1 MYGPRKSPASLR
13 ACAEPPS
20 CRYLASS
27 TCSQTHK
34 QCRLR
39 HFHKQS
45 LEHSRRVLHS
55 ANERPSSA
63 TARGRLG
70 RLALLCGA
78 SRLQASPTK
87 AVERLRT
94 HRWLG
99 HKGPGTSRRHVP
111 RPAVPKYIAANGVFS
126 CGRVSGPSRC
136 EQPFAGLRLPK
147 CTAYRQTGPGD
158 GPAAACDHELDGAE
172 LGRVDRADRYLAA
185 PS

>member
-20 CRYLASS
+20 YRYLASS

-34 QCRLR
+34 QCRLC
-39 HFHKQS
+39 HSHKRW
-45 LEHSRRVLHS
+45 LEHSRRVFRS
-55 ANERPSSA
+55 ASARPSSA

-70 RLALLCGA
+70 RLAFLCGA

-94 HRWLG
+94 HKWLD
-99 HKGPGTSRRHVP
+99 HKGPGTSRRHAP
-111 RPAVPKYIAANGVFS
+111 RPAVPKYIAAKGVSS

-136 EQPFAGLRLPK
+136 EQPFAWLRYPK
-147 CTAYRQTGPGD
+147 CIAYRQTGPGD
-158 GPAAACDHELDGAE
+158 GRSRGHSGQSGTSIGQSLRLVAVVH
-172 LGRVDRADRYLAA
+172 R
-185 PS
+185 